1 MELFVIKDNGM
12 TQHVVA
18 LAQEAGFRPEEI
30 SIAQDEQSAMELMKK
45 KKPDIAVVDPHLT
58 RNELNEDGIRVIAV
72 LRQEFRDCVIICLT
86 TRGSTKLGVR
96 ARMHGA
102 NDYIDLE
109 RSYVNGW
116 EDLRERLKIEHGV
129 LELRQSLPSH

>member
-12 TQHVVA
+12 TQRVVE
-18 LAQEAGFRPEEI
+18 LAQEAGFSPEEI
-30 SIAQDEQSAMELMKK
+30 SVAQDEQSAMKLMKR
-45 KKPDIAVVDPHLT
+45 KKPDIVVVDPHLT
-58 RNELNEDGIRVIAV
+58 RNELNEDGVRVIAV

-86 TRGSTKLGVR
+86 TRGSTKLGIR
-96 ARMHGA
+96 ARMQGA

-116 EDLRERLKIEHGV
+116 EDLRERLKIERGI
-129 LELRQSLPSH
+129 LELRQSSQSH